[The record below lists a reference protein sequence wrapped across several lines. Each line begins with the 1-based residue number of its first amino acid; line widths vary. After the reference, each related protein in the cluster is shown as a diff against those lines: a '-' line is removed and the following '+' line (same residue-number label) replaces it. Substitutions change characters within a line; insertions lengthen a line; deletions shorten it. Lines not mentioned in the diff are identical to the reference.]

1 MAMKQDQV
9 TGDQF
14 DVLTTLL
21 RGTPDSPA
29 NQAARAVLVDGMSQ
43 AEAMRATGATR
54 STVGDA
60 VKRYRTADDAIRR
73 AYLHTGKHK

>member
-1 MAMKQDQV
+1 M
-9 TGDQF
+9 TGEQF

-21 RGTPDSPA
+21 RGTPESAA

-43 AEAMRATGATR
+43 ADAMRATGATR

-60 VKRYRTADDAIRR
+60 VKRYRAADKAIRL
-73 AYLHTGKHK
+73 AYLPISKLK

>member
-1 MAMKQDQV
+1 M
-9 TGDQF
+9 TGEQF

-21 RGTPDSPA
+21 RGTPASAA

-43 AEAMRATGATR
+43 ADAMRMTGATR

-60 VKRYRTADDAIRR
+60 VKRYRAADEAVRL
-73 AYLHTGKHK
+73 AYLPGGRRK